1 MNIFRLDNDPIKS
14 AQDQCD
20 KHVVKM
26 VIESAQML
34 STAHRMI
41 DGIMERRP
49 SKKGAM
55 LQYFYLEDEREDIL
69 YKAVHFNHPSTVW
82 TRECSANYNW
92 HYEHFAALCDEYTFR
107 YGKVHATDVK
117 LREALSHTPNN
128 IKRTNKETPFKLAM
142 ASNPECMFEDA
153 VKSYRAFYHTKQDRF
168 SMVWSKRN
176 IPEWWKGTEVA

>member
-1 MNIFRLDNDPIKS
+1 MNIFRLDNDPVKS

-34 STAHRMI
+34 STAHRMV

-55 LQYFYLEDEREDIL
+55 LQYFYLEDEREEVL

-82 TRECSANYNW
+82 TRESKANYDW
-92 HYEHFAALCDEYTFR
+92 HYKHFAALCDEYTYR
-107 YGKVHATDVK
+107 YGKVHATDRK
-117 LREALSHTPNN
+117 LRTVLSKAPSN
-128 IKRTNKETPFKLAM
+128 ILNIGETPFKLAM
-142 ASNPECMFEDA
+142 NSNPECMFEDA

-168 SMVWSKRN
+168 SMVWTKRD